1 MAERSSADEMRHLVA
16 TLSGHELHRAV
27 DELMC
32 RLMREAGHGEA
43 VDVFLHAV
51 EGYHQ

>member
-1 MAERSSADEMRHLVA
+1 
-16 TLSGHELHRAV
+16 
-27 DELMC
+27 MC

-51 EGYHQ
+51 EGYHK